1 MVSKIIVYDE
11 EDPVEDETVDTATFQ
26 TQMLEYMQAMD
37 WKLWE
42 LLKIEQAR
50 AAKEGDNAS
59 TVKQP
64 SAKAKAKFNSIIVDE
79 DDT

>member
-1 MVSKIIVYDE
+1 MSAKIIVYDE
-11 EDPVEDETVDTATFQ
+11 EDADDDKTVDTATFQ

-50 AAKEGDNAS
+50 AKKEELSVDEPAPP
-59 TVKQP
+59 VQ
-64 SAKAKAKFNSIIVDE
+64 FNSIIVDE
-79 DDT
+79 DDI

>member
-50 AAKEGDNAS
+50 AAKEDLPVG
-59 TVKQP
+59 QP
-64 SAKAKAKFNSIIVDE
+64 KPAVKFNSIIVDE

>member
-50 AAKEGDNAS
+50 AAAEGDSTS

-64 SAKAKAKFNSIIVDE
+64 AAKAKFNSIIVDE